1 MEIHFG
7 ESSAQKEDEKIIDRL
22 LGIIE
27 NLSSCKAH
35 PVRLVLTKTINN
47 SKFSIMSLTLAANQA
62 VTGTLGLVD
71 SVTGLAVTATFTAET
86 FSSDTPAAFAAVQDT
101 TNPNQVD
108 VTAVAAGSGNLLVAA
123 TAAYT
128 DSTGAAQTKPL
139 TLSIPVTITAIV
151 TADAVALVVNFGAP
165 TTQTPATPPVTPAS

>member
-1 MEIHFG
+1 
-7 ESSAQKEDEKIIDRL
+7 
-22 LGIIE
+22 
-27 NLSSCKAH
+27 
-35 PVRLVLTKTINN
+35 
-47 SKFSIMSLTLAANQA
+47 MSLTLAANQA

-71 SVTGLAVTATFTAET
+71 SVTGQPVSAIFTAEN
-86 FSSDTPAAFAAVQDT
+86 FSSDTPAVFTAVQDT

-139 TLSIPVTITAIV
+139 PLSIPVTITAVV

-165 TTQTPATPPVTPAS
+165 TTQTPATPPATPAS